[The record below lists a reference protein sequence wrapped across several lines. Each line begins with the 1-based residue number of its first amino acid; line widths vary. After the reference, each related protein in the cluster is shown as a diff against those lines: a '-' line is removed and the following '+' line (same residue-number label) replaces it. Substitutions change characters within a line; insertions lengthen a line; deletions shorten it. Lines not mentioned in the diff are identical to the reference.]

1 MPATKLDVAKTL
13 FDEVRQKKVT
23 YFERRNIISQ
33 LVAMIQCQNITSVSV
48 SQNEKL
54 HKTVNEEEMCF

>member
-54 HKTVNEEEMCF
+54 HKTVNEE